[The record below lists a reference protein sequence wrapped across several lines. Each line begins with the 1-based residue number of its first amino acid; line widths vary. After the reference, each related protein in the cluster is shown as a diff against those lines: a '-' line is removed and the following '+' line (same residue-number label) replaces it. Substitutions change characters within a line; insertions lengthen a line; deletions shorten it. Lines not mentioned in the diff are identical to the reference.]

1 MYDENEYGLES
12 LWSPDMAQ
20 YQGTYQIFN
29 TNVPYK
35 TDFFKYMVLLYK
47 AHYQSVMWSCLPGT
61 ALYVYNDA
69 VFTTEDWNGIQEIAR
84 SRKREDPLKVGRF
97 GIGFNSVYHIT
108 GNCAVKLSHTIYLFK
123 YIYI

>member
-1 MYDENEYGLES
+1 MLLLLNNNNIIFGLVF
-12 LWSPDMAQ
+12 A
-20 YQGTYQIFN
+20 
-29 TNVPYK
+29 
-35 TDFFKYMVLLYK
+35 
-47 AHYQSVMWSCLPGT
+47 GT

-108 GNCAVKLSHTIYLFK
+108 GDGSLEMQILITMNVMCVANVYV
-123 YIYI
+123 